1 MQTSDPS
8 NSRKT
13 TEIKRSEMI
22 DNLVSGQYPKT
33 NPAESDKVTDAALT
47 SSEVADAASSSAD
60 KAVAPTQ
67 SAADNPGGHIGEADL
82 IASGFSPEAVQNI
95 TSALNAAVSAGV
107 TTMPQNTLVPGAQIP
122 PSPQSA
128 LPPHLAL
135 NSPTSVEPVAA
146 SVSGGDSDNKPVL
159 SDPRYYINR
168 ELSLLA
174 FQWRVLE
181 EAMDPTNP
189 LLERFRFLAI
199 TGSNLDE
206 FFMVRVAGLK
216 RQIESGVFTTGLDGL
231 TPSEQL
237 DAVSSEVTSLL
248 ASAHECLT
256 QSLLPALSQSGL
268 KIYEY
273 DELSAE
279 EKEGVREYFL
289 KKIFPVLTPLAFDPG
304 HPFPHISNLSLNLA
318 VLIRD
323 TTGEERFARI
333 KVPDIL
339 PQLVPVGRAEVSGQ
353 RSTLQAPT
361 AYIWLDDVIKANLSE
376 LFPGMTVLEAYPFHV
391 TRDAEVEIQEWEA
404 GDLLETT
411 EEGVKQRRFGD
422 VVRLSVHHAMPA
434 HILEILMSNLQI
446 EPYDVYLVEGRISL
460 SSLKYIANID
470 RHDLKF
476 PPFVPI
482 IPPPLDPELM
492 DKEEDIFAAIAR
504 RDILLHH
511 PYDSFQPVVNF
522 LNTAARDPNVLAIKA
537 TLYRVGKN
545 SPVVEALLKAQEN
558 GKQVA
563 VLVELKARFDEESNI
578 EWAKALEAQGVHV
591 VYGLLGLKIHSKL
604 ALVVRKEGD
613 TIRRYVHLGTG
624 NYNPVTAHL
633 YTDVGLLTCDENVG
647 SDASDLFNFLT
658 GYSAKRD
665 YKRLL
670 VAPINLR
677 ERFEFLIR
685 REIEQAKA
693 GEKGRIIFK
702 MNALVDER
710 IIQLLYEAS
719 QAGVKVDLMV
729 RGVCCL
735 RPGIP
740 GVSENIRV
748 ISVLG
753 RFLEH
758 SRIYYFRNGGKE
770 EIFCGSADMM
780 PRNLNRRVEVIFPV
794 TDERLA
800 TFLKDAVLKTYLVD
814 TAKTREMNS
823 DGTYVRLSAH
833 EGEPFSCQQ
842 WFLDNSSAN
851 KVKY

>member
-1 MQTSDPS
+1 MQPDPS

-13 TEIKRSEMI
+13 TEIKRSEAL
-22 DNLVSGQYPKT
+22 DALVSSHHETSGDNQKSE
-33 NPAESDKVTDAALT
+33 PAEGQSRMQNRQAQPGDFAAIAESGQASDKINTTAA
-47 SSEVADAASSSAD
+47 
-60 KAVAPTQ
+60 APG
-67 SAADNPGGHIGEADL
+67 AL
-82 IASGFSPEAVQNI
+82 PEPAI
-95 TSALNAAVSAGV
+95 ERLAEALNAAVNAGIS
-107 TTMPQNTLVPGAQIP
+107 TMPQNTLP
-122 PSPQSA
+122 PSSVYSSLIPANQ
-128 LPPHLAL
+128 LTEPPHLAVTAP
-135 NSPTSVEPVAA
+135 SEPI
-146 SVSGGDSDNKPVL
+146 VL
-159 SDPRYYINR
+159 SDSRYYINR

-181 EAMDPTNP
+181 EAMDASNP
-189 LLERFRFLAI
+189 LLERFRYLSI
-199 TGSNLDE
+199 VGSNLDE

-237 DAVSSEVTSLL
+237 DAVSSEVTRLL
-248 ASAHECLT
+248 ATAHDCLT
-256 QSLLPALSQSGL
+256 GNLIPELKNKGINLTSFEELP
-268 KIYEY
+268 E
-273 DELSAE
+273 E
-279 EKEGVREYFL
+279 EKELARDYFE

-323 TTGEERFARI
+323 HRGEERFARLKI
-333 KVPDIL
+333 PDSL
-339 PQLVPVGRAEVSGQ
+339 PQLVPVVKQEPPSQ
-353 RSTLQAPT
+353 RSSRIQCCPNTFV
-361 AYIWLDDVIKANLSE
+361 WLDDLIRANLGS
-376 LFPGMTVLEAYPFHV
+376 LFPGMTVLESYPFHV

-460 SSLKYIANID
+460 SSLKFVAGID

-476 PPFVPI
+476 PSFVPA
-482 IPPPLDPELM
+482 IPQPLDPELLEN
-492 DKEEDIFAAIAR
+492 EEDFFAAVSR
-504 RDILLHH
+504 RDIVLHH

-578 EWAKALEAQGVHV
+578 EWAKALESQGVHV
-591 VYGLLGLKIHSKL
+591 VYGLLGLKIHSKV

-613 TIRRYVHLGTG
+613 TIKRYVHLGTG
-624 NYNPVTAHL
+624 NYNAVTAHL
-633 YTDVGLLTCDENVG
+633 YTDVGLLTADENVA
-647 SDASDLFNFLT
+647 SDVSDLFNYLT

-677 ERFEFLIR
+677 DRFEYLIK
-685 REIEQAKA
+685 REIEQTRK
-693 GEKGRIIFK
+693 GEKGRIILK

-729 RGVCCL
+729 RGICCL

-748 ISVLG
+748 ISVVG

-758 SRIYYFRNGGKE
+758 SRIYYFRNGGQE
-770 EIFCGSADMM
+770 EIYCGSADMM
-780 PRNLNRRVEVIFPV
+780 PRNLNRRVEVVFPV
-794 TDERLA
+794 LDERLA
-800 TFLKDAVLKTYLVD
+800 RYLKDAVLKTYLVD
-814 TAKTREMNS
+814 TAKAREMKA

-833 EGEPFSCQQ
+833 AGEPFSCQQ
-842 WFLDNSSAN
+842 WFLAN
-851 KVKY
+851 AASGKVRY

>member
-1 MQTSDPS
+1 MQPDPS

-13 TEIKRSEMI
+13 TEIKRSEAL
-22 DNLVSGQYPKT
+22 DALVSSHHETSGDNQKSE
-33 NPAESDKVTDAALT
+33 PAEGQSRMQNRQAQPGDFAAIAESGQASDKINTTAA
-47 SSEVADAASSSAD
+47 
-60 KAVAPTQ
+60 APG
-67 SAADNPGGHIGEADL
+67 AL
-82 IASGFSPEAVQNI
+82 PEPAI
-95 TSALNAAVSAGV
+95 ERLAEALNAAVNAGIS
-107 TTMPQNTLVPGAQIP
+107 TMPQNTLP
-122 PSPQSA
+122 PSSVYSSLIPANQ
-128 LPPHLAL
+128 LTEPPHLAVTAP
-135 NSPTSVEPVAA
+135 SEPI
-146 SVSGGDSDNKPVL
+146 VL
-159 SDPRYYINR
+159 SDSRYYINR

-181 EAMDPTNP
+181 EAMDASNP
-189 LLERFRFLAI
+189 LLERFRYLSI
-199 TGSNLDE
+199 VGSNLDE

-237 DAVSSEVTSLL
+237 DAVSSEVTRLL
-248 ASAHECLT
+248 ATAHDCLT
-256 QSLLPALSQSGL
+256 GNLIPELKNKGINLTSFEELP
-268 KIYEY
+268 E
-273 DELSAE
+273 E
-279 EKEGVREYFL
+279 EKELARDYFE

-323 TTGEERFARI
+323 HRGEERFARLKI
-333 KVPDIL
+333 PDSL
-339 PQLVPVGRAEVSGQ
+339 PQLVPVVKQEPPSQ
-353 RSTLQAPT
+353 RSSRIQCCPNTFV
-361 AYIWLDDVIKANLSE
+361 WLDDLIRANLGS
-376 LFPGMTVLEAYPFHV
+376 LFPGMTVLESYPFHV

-404 GDLLETT
+404 GDWLETT

-460 SSLKYIANID
+460 SSLKFVAGID

-476 PPFVPI
+476 PSFVPA
-482 IPPPLDPELM
+482 IPQPLDPELLEN
-492 DKEEDIFAAIAR
+492 EEDFFAAVSR
-504 RDILLHH
+504 RDIVLHH

-578 EWAKALEAQGVHV
+578 EWAKALESQGVHV
-591 VYGLLGLKIHSKL
+591 VYGLLGLKIHSKV

-613 TIRRYVHLGTG
+613 TIKRYVHLGTG
-624 NYNPVTAHL
+624 NYNAVTAHL
-633 YTDVGLLTCDENVG
+633 YTDVGLLTADENVA
-647 SDASDLFNFLT
+647 SDVSDLFNYLT

-677 ERFEFLIR
+677 DRFEYLIK
-685 REIEQAKA
+685 REIEQTRK
-693 GEKGRIIFK
+693 GEKGRIILK

-729 RGVCCL
+729 RGICCL

-748 ISVLG
+748 ISVVG

-758 SRIYYFRNGGKE
+758 SRIYYFRNGGQE
-770 EIFCGSADMM
+770 EIYCGSADMM
-780 PRNLNRRVEVIFPV
+780 PRNLNRRVEVVFPV
-794 TDERLA
+794 LDERLA
-800 TFLKDAVLKTYLVD
+800 RYLKDAVLKTYLVD
-814 TAKTREMNS
+814 TAKAREMKA

-833 EGEPFSCQQ
+833 AGEPFSCQQ
-842 WFLDNSSAN
+842 WFLAN
-851 KVKY
+851 AASGKVRY